1 MKQHFSM
8 LIILM
13 LCTLSSCDSQQ
24 KEQGKIGLSGEGVSR
39 GKLLATIDGK
49 KIYEPELQ
57 SLLVDMFGEYQAQTM
72 DDTSRKRALDSL
84 IASHALV
91 REAEKQ
97 LSAETISDVDLKAAR
112 YRDNQLI
119 NAYMKTKIS
128 PASLTNEHI
137 RTYYEN
143 NLEKFGKRT
152 IKKIQAMTTR
162 NELPE
167 ELRESY
173 LSHLAE
179 TMKTGDLE
187 KISKA
192 MKVKGYEVHVQSAEL
207 NMSLLD
213 ERLYQFIN
221 AQKLDMLSELT
232 FINGRPYLVRVIS
245 QKVVAAKPL
254 SQVSASIRS
263 EERRVGKEFRSRWS
277 PDNDNK

>member
-24 KEQGKIGLSGEGVSR
+24 KEQGKIGLAGEGVAQ

-152 IKKIQAMTTR
+152 IKKNQAMTTR

-167 ELRESY
+167 EVSESY
-173 LSHLAE
+173 QKKLAE
-179 TMKTGDLE
+179 TMKTGDHE
-187 KISKA
+187 KIRKA
-192 MKVKGYEVHVQSAEL
+192 MKVKGYEVNVQSAEL

-263 EERRVGKEFRSRWS
+263 EERRVGKEVSCRCRQSR
-277 PDNDNK
+277 DNK